1 MSFLTINHLFQFQVL
16 RQISAIVWLGAVG
29 DQLLDFIILPPR
41 LNPLFPDMLQ
51 NVVLSQINRNPQ
63 RLVQIWWQ
71 MAGCPATTDEPL
83 QHCWINSSLSYRL
96 NDTDPWFPQRGVLIW
111 LETLRSAF
119 WTVYLTKSGYI
130 PKAVILKFFLL
141 LNIFSFCILL

>member
-63 RLVQIWWQ
+63 RLVQIW
-71 MAGCPATTDEPL
+71 
-83 QHCWINSSLSYRL
+83 
-96 NDTDPWFPQRGVLIW
+96 
-111 LETLRSAF
+111 
-119 WTVYLTKSGYI
+119 
-130 PKAVILKFFLL
+130 
-141 LNIFSFCILL
+141 